1 METNRFTDYEIAN
14 INDSALKQISEL
26 EKNMCADT
34 NKNIVLIAYQ
44 NKDINNNES

>member
-1 METNRFTDYEIAN
+1 METGHFTDYEIAN

-44 NKDINNNES
+44 NKDGNKKES